1 MVPAGGSIASA
12 RSAAAALGWNRGE
25 KVMNTEPMI
34 IEALMPVCD
43 VAIVEHRIVDAD
55 PETTY
60 EAARNLDFA
69 AVHTPLLDAAFF
81 VRTLPAR
88 LRGRL
93 APAPP
98 HIRLTGGA
106 EDGLPGWT
114 LLGQVHGREIAFG
127 AVGVFWR
134 GEIRWR
140 DVEPATFATF
150 AEPGNGKI
158 ACSFSVRPYGA
169 GRSVL
174 TFDCRVAATDDRTR
188 RAINRYWL
196 LIRPFVGHIMRA
208 ALATAAADAGR
219 RAAAAPARGRTPS

>member
-1 MVPAGGSIASA
+1 MS
-12 RSAAAALGWNRGE
+12 
-25 KVMNTEPMI
+25 TEPMI
-34 IEALMPVCD
+34 IEQLIPAYD
-43 VAIVEHRIVDAD
+43 IAIAEHRVVDAD

-69 AVHTPLLDAAFF
+69 GVHTPLLDAAFF

-93 APAPP
+93 VPVPP
-98 HIRLTGGA
+98 HIRLTDGA
-106 EDGLPGWT
+106 AAGLPGWSV
-114 LLGQVHGREIAFG
+114 LGQLPGREIAFG

-140 DVEPATFATF
+140 DVEPAAFASFT
-150 AEPGNGKI
+150 EPGNGKI
-158 ACSFSVRPYGA
+158 ACNFSVRPYGA

-174 TFDCRVAATDDRTR
+174 TFDCRVVATDPASRKT
-188 RAINRYWL
+188 ILRYWL

-208 ALATAAADAGR
+208 ALATAAADAA
-219 RAAAAPARGRTPS
+219 RAAVREGTPS